1 MNDSI
6 QSVLQG
12 LSPSVT
18 FVFGDKLNTI
28 TLPFASF
35 DLKASAPFY
44 SKQMRYFP
52 LQQSDDDS
60 IAILGRAF
68 LQEALVSCWSHI
80 SAPLNLLQI
89 YQR

>member
-1 MNDSI
+1 MNDSVH
-6 QSVLQG
+6 SVLQS

-28 TLPFASF
+28 TLPYASF

-52 LQQSDDDS
+52 LRQSDDDS
-60 IAILGRAF
+60 IAILERAF
-68 LQEALVSCWSHI
+68 
-80 SAPLNLLQI
+80 QI
-89 YQR
+89 HQS